1 MMEEELKHKIQ
12 ELQKQL
18 GKKQM
23 FEEAVSS
30 IRSLLLQ
37 YYPSA
42 SPSLRNSVTSLFWVF
57 LFITH
62 LCIMHLFF
70 LFLFFFFK
78 KNGFW
83 FTQLMNSSKRNP
95 EKEKCWL
102 VVFFL
107 DFRFCCWEFSFV
119 NWVYISLD
127 SCKKVNLVRV
137 SLLWS
142 WNFEKWE

>member
-70 LFLFFFFK
+70 LFLFFFLK
-78 KNGFW
+78 K
-83 FTQLMNSSKRNP
+83 M
-95 EKEKCWL
+95 
-102 VVFFL
+102 VFGL
-107 DFRFCCWEFSFV
+107 PS
-119 NWVYISLD
+119 
-127 SCKKVNLVRV
+127 
-137 SLLWS
+137 
-142 WNFEKWE
+142 